1 MGLKYPKVDPE
12 VMKREVIP
20 EAADYCALER
30 AKRLWSPREYR
41 QCLSRK
47 IKELVKAKSP
57 Y

>member
-12 VMKREVIP
+12 VMKREIIP

-30 AKRLWSPREYR
+30 AKHLWTAKQYR
-41 QCLSRK
+41 QCLSTK
-47 IKELVKAKSP
+47 IKALIKERSP